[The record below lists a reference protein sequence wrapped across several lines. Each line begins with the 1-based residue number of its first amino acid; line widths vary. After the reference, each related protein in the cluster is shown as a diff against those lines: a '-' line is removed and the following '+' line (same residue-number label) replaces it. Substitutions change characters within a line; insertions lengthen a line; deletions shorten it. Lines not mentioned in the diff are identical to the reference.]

1 MYCIKLYH
9 KTVKLSSTAA
19 VPKEWDV
26 KFNKNILTLCK
37 KCGKIALIYGPK
49 GALSLENQKTYK
61 ILLNGRNGAFVN
73 DFIQYTE
80 SYFKCLS
87 TSDCPQDVMNHFEIF
102 QPDAYVCF
110 AETENSKVLFQT
122 NDLRESPFWND
133 APIIVI

>member
-1 MYCIKLYH
+1 M
-9 KTVKLSSTAA
+9 
-19 VPKEWDV
+19 
-26 KFNKNILTLCK
+26 
-37 KCGKIALIYGPK
+37 
-49 GALSLENQKTYK
+49 LSLENQKTYK

-87 TSDCPQDVMNHFEIF
+87 TSDCPQDVMNHFELF
-102 QPDAYVCF
+102 RPDAYVCF

-133 APIIVI
+133 APIIVIKICGGYGRKTPHIRRKPCA